1 MKKTENS
8 KFNKKMIFSFCAL
21 TALVTISYAQ
31 PGGGQNGEPPKE
43 AIEVCVG
50 QEVGFECT
58 MNTPRGRLTGTCM
71 NTPDEKYFVCM
82 PEGGPNKR

>member
-1 MKKTENS
+1 MNI
-8 KFNKKMIFSFCAL
+8 NKKILIASCIFA
-21 TALVTISYAQ
+21 TTIVVSYAQ
-31 PGGGQNGEPPKE
+31 PGGEKQGGAKNGKPPKE

-58 MNTPRGRLTGTCM
+58 MNTPRGSLTGTCI